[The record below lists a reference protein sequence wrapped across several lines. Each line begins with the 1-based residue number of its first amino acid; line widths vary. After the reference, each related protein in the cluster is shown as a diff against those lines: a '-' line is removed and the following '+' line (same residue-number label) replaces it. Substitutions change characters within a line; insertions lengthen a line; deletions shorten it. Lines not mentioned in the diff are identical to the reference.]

1 MASIGTGYDL
11 SASTYSPVGR
21 IFQVEYAYKA
31 VENSGTAIALR
42 CKDGIVFAVEKI
54 ISSKMLE
61 PASNRRLYSI
71 DKHIGVAIAGLLPDG
86 RQLLNRARKEAHSYR
101 DNYDDAI
108 PVRILNERVAA
119 FVQAYTL
126 YASIRPFGVS
136 ALLGGV
142 DRTGPRLFMV
152 EPSGISWG
160 YVGAAAGKAAAAA
173 KTEIEKLDLKNL
185 TCHEAVEHAA
195 KIIYSVHDPLKDKLF
210 QLEMSW
216 ICPESKLEHA
226 LVPDDIL
233 RSVEAAA
240 KRAQEAEDEDEDEA
254 ADAMEH

>member
-31 VENSGTAIALR
+31 VENAGTAIALR

-54 ISSKMLE
+54 IISKMLE
-61 PASNRRLYSI
+61 PASNRRLHSI
-71 DKHIGVAIAGLLPDG
+71 DRHIGMAIAGLLPDG
-86 RQLLNRARKEAHSYR
+86 RQLVNRARKEAHSYR
-101 DNYDDAI
+101 DNYDDSI
-108 PVRILNERVAA
+108 PVRVLNDRLAG

-126 YASIRPFGVS
+126 YASMRPFGVC
-136 ALLGGV
+136 ALVGGV

-160 YVGAAAGKAAAAA
+160 YLGCAAGKAAAAA
-173 KTEIEKLDLKNL
+173 KTEIEKLDLKNM
-185 TCHEAVEHAA
+185 TCRQALEHAA
-195 KIIYSVHDPLKDKLF
+195 LIIYTVHDPLKDRLF

-216 ICPESKLEHA
+216 ICSEFKNEHQMVPEA
-226 LVPDDIL
+226 LV
-233 RSVEAAA
+233 AAA
-240 KRAQEAEDEDEDEA
+240 EEKAKKAQEEEEESGDEMHE
-254 ADAMEH
+254 